1 MRFNDQLS
9 FIFQHLKR
17 SKLRISMT
25 ILATTIGCAFL
36 IILASVGFGLQKT
49 FEDELLSSDTVTQ
62 ISLYGDESFSQ
73 DDVKT
78 IEAVD
83 NVNVVLEK
91 TIINGYADITFED
104 RQGSTSPYILDMNSY
119 AKLSDTV
126 QEGRLPENENEIV
139 VGANLGQVLLNDID
153 KLAIEQKSREAEQNG
168 TWYNGEEEGYKGSLI
183 GKTIELQMINYEG
196 EAIGE
201 VRTYKIVGMKKPS
214 SYEWFVDSD
223 IIFHQNM
230 KAKIEEMYLIPQH
243 TIYVD
248 TAENVLPVVETLKEK
263 GYQVYSQ
270 LEQLDQM
277 ETIFFVFKAGLVF
290 VGTIAVLI
298 ASIGIFNTMTMA
310 VTERTREIG
319 ILKAIGATPGLIQ
332 RLFLMESLFIG
343 VIGTILAL
351 IISYVV
357 SFAGNLITPIIMQE
371 VVNEGQPIDFTFTF
385 SLIPPS
391 LIIVAS
397 AISLTVAILSG
408 WRPARKA
415 TKIEVIKA
423 LQQV

>member
-183 GKTIELQMINYEG
+183 GKTIELQMFNYEG

-201 VRTYKIVGMKKPS
+201 ARTYKIVGMKKPS

-243 TIYVD
+243 TIYVG
-248 TAENVLPVVETLKEK
+248 TAENVLPVVK
-263 GYQVYSQ
+263 
-270 LEQLDQM
+270 
-277 ETIFFVFKAGLVF
+277 
-290 VGTIAVLI
+290 
-298 ASIGIFNTMTMA
+298 
-310 VTERTREIG
+310 
-319 ILKAIGATPGLIQ
+319 
-332 RLFLMESLFIG
+332 
-343 VIGTILAL
+343 
-351 IISYVV
+351 
-357 SFAGNLITPIIMQE
+357 
-371 VVNEGQPIDFTFTF
+371 
-385 SLIPPS
+385 
-391 LIIVAS
+391 
-397 AISLTVAILSG
+397 
-408 WRPARKA
+408 
-415 TKIEVIKA
+415 TKK
-423 LQQV
+423 

>member
-1 MRFNDQLS
+1 MRFSDQLS

-62 ISLYGDESFSQ
+62 ISLWGEESFSEN
-73 DDVKT
+73 DVET
-78 IEAVD
+78 IEAINHVKA
-83 NVNVVLEK
+83 VLEN
-91 TIINGYADITFED
+91 TMINGYADIAIGD
-104 RQGSTSPYILDMNSY
+104 RKGTVGPYILNMDAY
-119 AKLSDTV
+119 AKLSDTI
-126 QEGRLPENENEIV
+126 QEGRLPENENEII
-139 VGANLGQVLLNDID
+139 VGTHLGRILLNDLD
-153 KLAIEQKSREAEQNG
+153 KLALEQKMKEAEKNG
-168 TWYNGEEEGYKGSLI
+168 TWYNGEEEGFKGDLI
-183 GKTIELQMINYEG
+183 GQTIELQMYNYDG

-201 VRTYKIVGMKKPS
+201 LRSYTIVGVKKAP
-214 SYEWFVDSD
+214 SYEWATDND
-223 IIFHQNM
+223 IIFHHDYKTKLDETYMQ
-230 KAKIEEMYLIPQH
+230 AQH

-248 TAENVLPVVETLKEK
+248 TAENVLPVLEKLKDN

-270 LEQLDQM
+270 LEQLDEM

-343 VIGTILAL
+343 VIGTVLAL
-351 IISYVV
+351 IISYGV
-357 SFAGNLITPIIMQE
+357 SFVGNFITPIIMQE
-371 VVNEGQPIDFTFTF
+371 VVGNGDPIDFEFTF

-391 LIIVAS
+391 LVIIAS

-415 TKIEVIKA
+415 TKVEVIKA

>member
-78 IEAVD
+78 IEAVE

-139 VGANLGQVLLNDID
+139 VGANLGHC
-153 KLAIEQKSREAEQNG
+153 AH
-168 TWYNGEEEGYKGSLI
+168 W
-183 GKTIELQMINYEG
+183 M
-196 EAIGE
+196 
-201 VRTYKIVGMKKPS
+201 
-214 SYEWFVDSD
+214 F
-223 IIFHQNM
+223 
-230 KAKIEEMYLIPQH
+230 IP
-243 TIYVD
+243 V
-248 TAENVLPVVETLKEK
+248 
-263 GYQVYSQ
+263 
-270 LEQLDQM
+270 
-277 ETIFFVFKAGLVF
+277 
-290 VGTIAVLI
+290 
-298 ASIGIFNTMTMA
+298 
-310 VTERTREIG
+310 
-319 ILKAIGATPGLIQ
+319 
-332 RLFLMESLFIG
+332 
-343 VIGTILAL
+343 
-351 IISYVV
+351 
-357 SFAGNLITPIIMQE
+357 
-371 VVNEGQPIDFTFTF
+371 
-385 SLIPPS
+385 
-391 LIIVAS
+391 
-397 AISLTVAILSG
+397 
-408 WRPARKA
+408 
-415 TKIEVIKA
+415 
-423 LQQV
+423 

>member
-1 MRFNDQLS
+1 MRFSDQLS

-62 ISLYGDESFSQ
+62 ISLWGDESFSE

-83 NVNVVLEK
+83 NVNVVLER
-91 TIINGYADITFED
+91 TNINGYADIKFED
-104 RQGSTSPYILDMNSY
+104 RKGGTSPYILNMNAY
-119 AKLSDTV
+119 ANLNETI
-126 QEGRLPENENEIV
+126 QEGRLPKNENEII
-139 VGANLGQVLLNDID
+139 VGADLGKVLLNDID
-153 KLAIEQKSREAEQNG
+153 KLALEQKISEAEQNG
-168 TWYNGEEEGYKGSLI
+168 TSYNGEEEGYKGNLI
-183 GKTIELQMINYEG
+183 GQIIELQIFNYDG

-201 VRTYKIVGMKKPS
+201 PQPFTIVGVKKPS
-214 SYEWFVDSD
+214 SYDWYVDSD
-223 IIFHQNM
+223 VIFHQNM
-230 KAKIEEMYLIPQH
+230 KESIDETLLNSEH
-243 TIYVD
+243 TIYVN
-248 TAENVLPVVETLKEK
+248 TAENVLPVLETLKEQ

-351 IISYVV
+351 IISYAV
-357 SFAGNLITPIIMQE
+357 SIAGNFITPIIMQE
-371 VVNEGQPIDFTFTF
+371 VVNDGQPIDFVFTF

-391 LIIVAS
+391 LIIIAT

-415 TKIEVIKA
+415 TKIEVVQA

>member
-78 IEAVD
+78 IEAVE

>member
-1 MRFNDQLS
+1 MRFKDQLS

-49 FEDELLSSDTVTQ
+49 FEDELLSSETVTE
-62 ISLYGDESFSQ
+62 ISLWGDESFSEE
-73 DDVKT
+73 DVKT
-78 IEAVD
+78 IEAME
-83 NVNVVLEK
+83 NVKVILEK
-91 TIINGYADITFED
+91 TTIDGYADISIGD
-104 RQGSTSPYILDMNSY
+104 RKGSTEPYIFNMDDYSKLNS
-119 AKLSDTV
+119 TI
-126 QEGRLPENENEIV
+126 QEGRLPQNEGEII
-139 VGANLGQVLLNDID
+139 VGAHLGRILLNDID
-153 KLAIEQKSREAEQNG
+153 MLALEQKSNEAEKNG
-168 TWYNGEEEGYKGSLI
+168 TWYNGEEEGFKGELV
-183 GKTIELQMINYEG
+183 GQTIELQTFNYDG
-196 EAIGE
+196 EQIADT
-201 VRTYKIVGMKKPS
+201 RSYKIVGIKKAP
-214 SYEWFVDSD
+214 SYEWATDTD
-223 IIFHQNM
+223 IIFHQDY
-230 KAKIEEMYLIPQH
+230 KANIEETYMQAQH

-248 TAENVLPVVETLKEK
+248 TAENVLPVLEKLKDK

-270 LEQLDQM
+270 LEQLDEM

-319 ILKAIGATPGLIQ
+319 ILKAIGATPALIQ

-343 VIGTILAL
+343 VIGTFLAL

-357 SFAGNLITPIIMQE
+357 SLVGNFVTPYIMQE
-371 VVNEGQPIDFTFTF
+371 VVGNGEPIDFVFTF

-391 LIIVAS
+391 LVIIAS

-415 TKIEVIKA
+415 TKIEVIHA

>member
-126 QEGRLPENENEIV
+126 QEGRLPKNENEIV

-153 KLAIEQKSREAEQNG
+153 KLAIEQKSREAEQYG
-168 TWYNGEEEGYKGSLI
+168 TWYNGEDEGYKGSLI
-183 GKTIELQMINYEG
+183 GKTIELQMFNYEG

-201 VRTYKIVGMKKPS
+201 ARTYKIVGMKKPS

-397 AISLTVAILSG
+397 AISLTIAILSG

>member
-62 ISLYGDESFSQ
+62 ISLYGDESFSE

-78 IEAVD
+78 IEKVE
-83 NVNVVLEK
+83 NVNVVLER
-91 TIINGYADITFED
+91 TGIAGYADIKIGD
-104 RQGSTSPYILDMNSY
+104 REGGTSPYILDMDAY
-119 AKLSDTV
+119 AKLSETV
-126 QEGRLPENENEIV
+126 HEGRLPENENEIV
-139 VGANLGQVLLNDID
+139 VGADLGQILLNDID
-153 KLAIEQKSREAEQNG
+153 RLALEQKSREAGQNG
-168 TWYNGEEEGYKGSLI
+168 TNESSETGYKGSLI
-183 GKTIELQMINYEG
+183 GKTIELQMFDFEG
-196 EAIGE
+196 EAIGDP
-201 VRTYKIVGMKKPS
+201 RSYTIVGVKKPS
-214 SYEWFVDSD
+214 SYDWFVDSD
-223 IIFHQNM
+223 IIFHHNM
-230 KAKIEEMYLIPQH
+230 KANFDKTLLNTEH
-243 TIYVD
+243 TIYVN
-248 TAENVLPVVETLKEK
+248 TAENVLPVLETLKDK

-277 ETIFFVFKAGLVF
+277 ETIFFVFKTGLVF

-319 ILKAIGATPGLIQ
+319 ILKAVGATPALIQ

-343 VIGTILAL
+343 VIGTVLAL
-351 IISYVV
+351 IISYAV
-357 SFAGNLITPIIMQE
+357 SFAGNFITPIIMQE
-371 VVNEGQPIDFTFTF
+371 VVNEGQPLDFTFTF

-391 LIIVAS
+391 LVIIAS
-397 AISLTVAILSG
+397 AISLTVAIISG

-415 TKIEVIKA
+415 TKIEVVQA

>member
-1 MRFNDQLS
+1 MRFSDQLS

-49 FEDELLSSDTVTQ
+49 FEDELLSSDTVTE
-62 ISLYGDESFSQ
+62 ISLWGDESFSD

-78 IEAVD
+78 IEAID
-83 NVNVVLEK
+83 NVNVVLARTGIDGRAE
-91 TIINGYADITFED
+91 ITFED
-104 RQGSTSPYILDMNSY
+104 REGSTMPYILDMNAY
-119 AKLSDTV
+119 AKLNDTIH
-126 QEGRLPENENEIV
+126 EGRLPKNENEIV
-139 VGANLGQVLLNDID
+139 VGTDLGQVLLNDID
-153 KLAIEQKSREAEQNG
+153 QLAREQKAREAEQNG
-168 TWYNGEEEGYKGSLI
+168 TSYDGEQEGYKGNLI
-183 GKTIELQMINYEG
+183 GQTIEIQMFNYEG

-201 VRTYKIVGMKKPS
+201 PQPFTIVGMKKPS
-214 SYEWFVDSD
+214 SYEWYINNE
-223 IIFHQNM
+223 IIFHHNM
-230 KAKIEEMYLIPQH
+230 KASFDETILNTEH
-243 TIYVD
+243 TIYVN
-248 TAENVLPVVETLKEK
+248 TAENVLPVIETLKEK
-263 GYQVYSQ
+263 GYQVYSP

-277 ETIFFVFKAGLVF
+277 ETIFFVFKVGLVF

-319 ILKAIGATPGLIQ
+319 ILKAIGATPALIQ

-343 VIGTILAL
+343 VMGTVLAL
-351 IISYVV
+351 IISYAV
-357 SFAGNLITPIIMQE
+357 SFAGNFITPIIMQE
-371 VVNEGQPIDFTFTF
+371 VLNEGQPLDFKFTF

-391 LIIVAS
+391 LIIIAS

-415 TKIEVIKA
+415 TKIEVVQA

>member
-168 TWYNGEEEGYKGSLI
+168 TWYNGEDEGYKGSLI
-183 GKTIELQMINYEG
+183 GKTIELQMFNYEG

-201 VRTYKIVGMKKPS
+201 ARTYKIVGMKKPS

-351 IISYVV
+351 IISYAV

-397 AISLTVAILSG
+397 AISLTIAILSG

>member
-1 MRFNDQLS
+1 MRFSDQLS

-91 TIINGYADITFED
+91 TIINGYADITFEN
-104 RQGSTSPYILDMNSY
+104 RKGSTSPYILDMNAY
-119 AKLSDTV
+119 AKLSETV
-126 QEGRLPENENEIV
+126 HEGRLPESENEIV
-139 VGANLGQVLLNDID
+139 VGADLGQVLLNDID
-153 KLAIEQKSREAEQNG
+153 RLAIEQKSREAEQNG
-168 TWYNGEEEGYKGSLI
+168 TWYDGEEEGYKGSLI
-183 GKTIELQMINYEG
+183 GQTIELQMFNYEG

-201 VRTYKIVGMKKPS
+201 PQSFTIVGMKKPS

-223 IIFHQNM
+223 IIFHHNM
-230 KAKIEEMYLIPQH
+230 KAKFEEMYLVPYH

-248 TAENVLPVVETLKEK
+248 TAENVLPVVEKLKDK

-270 LEQLDQM
+270 LEQLDEI
-277 ETIFFVFKAGLVF
+277 ETVFFVFKAGLVF

-319 ILKAIGATPGLIQ
+319 ILKAIGATPSLIQ

-343 VIGTILAL
+343 VIGTVLAL
-351 IISYVV
+351 IISYAV
-357 SFAGNLITPIIMQE
+357 SFAGNFIAPIIMQE
-371 VVNEGQPIDFTFTF
+371 VVNEGQTLDFMFTF

-391 LIIVAS
+391 LVFIAS
-397 AISLTVAILSG
+397 AISLTVAVISG

-415 TKIEVIKA
+415 TKIEVVQA

>member
-1 MRFNDQLS
+1 
-9 FIFQHLKR
+9 
-17 SKLRISMT
+17 MT

-49 FEDELLSSDTVTQ
+49 FEDELLSSDTVTE
-62 ISLYGDESFSQ
+62 ISLWGDESFSEE
-73 DDVKT
+73 DVKT
-78 IEAVD
+78 IESID
-83 NVNVVLEK
+83 NVKVVLEK
-91 TIINGYADITFED
+91 TMINGYADIFLGD
-104 RQGSTSPYILDMNSY
+104 RKGSTMPYILNMDAYS
-119 AKLSDTV
+119 KLSEKL
-126 QEGRLPENENEIV
+126 QEGRLPENEHEIII
-139 VGANLGQVLLNDID
+139 GSHLGRILLNDID
-153 KLAIEQKSREAEQNG
+153 MLAREQKMKEAEKNG
-168 TWYNGEEEGYKGSLI
+168 TWYNGEEEGYKGELL
-183 GKTIELQMINYEG
+183 GQTIELQLYNDEG
-196 EAIGE
+196 EVVGDL
-201 VRTYKIVGMKKPS
+201 RPYTIVGIKKAPT
-214 SYEWFVDSD
+214 YEMATDAS
-223 IIFHQNM
+223 IIFHHDY
-230 KAKIEEMYLIPQH
+230 KASLDEAFMQENH
-243 TIYVD
+243 TIYVN
-248 TAENVLPVVETLKEK
+248 TAENVLPVIDKLKED
-263 GYQVYSQ
+263 GYQVYSP

-351 IISYVV
+351 IISYAV
-357 SFAGNLITPIIMQE
+357 SFAGNFISPIIMQE
-371 VVNEGQPIDFTFTF
+371 VVNDGQPIDFTFTF

-391 LIIVAS
+391 LIIIAS

-415 TKIEVIKA
+415 TKIEVVQA

>member
-168 TWYNGEEEGYKGSLI
+168 TWYNGKEEGYKESLI
-183 GKTIELQMINYEG
+183 GKTIELQMFNYEG

-201 VRTYKIVGMKKPS
+201 ARTYKIVGMKKPS

-230 KAKIEEMYLIPQH
+230 KAKIEEMYLIPHH

-351 IISYVV
+351 IISYAV

>member
-1 MRFNDQLS
+1 MRFSDQLS

-17 SKLRISMT
+17 SKLRIAMT

-49 FEDELLSSDTVTQ
+49 FEDELLSNDTVTQ
-62 ISLYGDESFSQ
+62 ISLWGDESFSD

-83 NVNVVLEK
+83 NVNVVLER
-91 TIINGYADITFED
+91 TTINGYADITFED
-104 RQGSTSPYILDMNSY
+104 REGSTSPYILDMDAY
-119 AKLSDTV
+119 ANLSETI

-139 VGANLGQVLLNDID
+139 VGADLGQVLLNDID

-168 TWYNGEEEGYKGSLI
+168 TWYDGKEEGYKGSLL
-183 GKTIELQMINYEG
+183 GKTIELQLFNYEG

-201 VRTYKIVGMKKPS
+201 PQTYTIVGMKKPS

-230 KAKIEEMYLIPQH
+230 KASFDETVLNTQH

-319 ILKAIGATPGLIQ
+319 ILKAIGASPALIQ

-343 VIGTILAL
+343 VIGTVLAL
-351 IISYVV
+351 IISYGV
-357 SFAGNLITPIIMQE
+357 SLAGNLITPYIMQE
-371 VVNEGQPIDFTFTF
+371 VVGNGEPIDFVFTF

-391 LIIVAS
+391 LVFIAS
-397 AISLTVAILSG
+397 AISLTVAVISG

-415 TKIEVIKA
+415 TKIEVVQA